1 MALATKIVKKAGDKP
16 TDFEN
21 SISQALLELEANTDL
36 KQQLKE
42 LHITAAKEVDA
53 GDKKV
58 MPNLCHPKQ
67 EKHILHLIY
76 IQDMLLL
83 LWTSDLV
90 TLLLITHYLADLL
103 VTLT

>member
-1 MALATKIVKKAGDKP
+1 MALATKIVKKVGDKP

-21 SISQALLELEANTDL
+21 SIGQALLELEANTDL

-58 MPNLCHPKQ
+58 R
-67 EKHILHLIY
+67 
-76 IQDMLLL
+76 
-83 LWTSDLV
+83 
-90 TLLLITHYLADLL
+90 LARELA
-103 VTLT
+103 